1 MSKSKGGA
9 PDRYIPR
16 DKAGAQTTA
25 APQVPLVPVAME
37 QLGRRVSILN
47 ESLVRLEGHLVPVIS
62 EVPAEL
68 LKLKSVDAVRL
79 STQLILL
86 QENVEML
93 IDFVN
98 GLESKL
104 EI

>member
-1 MSKSKGGA
+1 MSNKSKIG
-9 PDRYIPR
+9 RYIPR
-16 DKAGAQTTA
+16 DKAEVQTTV
-25 APQVPLVPVAME
+25 APQVPPIPAAVE

-47 ESLVRLEGHLVPVIS
+47 ESLVRLEGHLVSVIS
-62 EVPAEL
+62 EVPAES

-86 QENVEML
+86 RENVEML
-93 IDFVN
+93 IDFVG

>member
-1 MSKSKGGA
+1 MSNKSKIG
-9 PDRYIPR
+9 RYIPR
-16 DKAGAQTTA
+16 DKVGVQTVA
-25 APQVPLVPVAME
+25 VPQVPPIPAAVE
-37 QLGRRVSILN
+37 QLGRKVSFLN
-47 ESLVRLEGHLVPVIS
+47 ESLVRLEGRLVSVIS
-62 EVPAEL
+62 EVPAGS
-68 LKLKSVDAVRL
+68 LKLKSLDAIRL

>member
-1 MSKSKGGA
+1 MSNKSKIG
-9 PDRYIPR
+9 RYIPR
-16 DKAGAQTTA
+16 DKVGVQTVA
-25 APQVPLVPVAME
+25 VPQVPLIPVAVE
-37 QLGRRVSILN
+37 QLGKRISILS
-47 ESLVRLEGHLVPVIS
+47 ESLVRLEGHLISVIS
-62 EVPAEL
+62 EVPAES

>member
-1 MSKSKGGA
+1 MSNKSKIG
-9 PDRYIPR
+9 RYIPG
-16 DKAGAQTTA
+16 DKAGVQTTA
-25 APQVPLVPVAME
+25 APQAPLIPVAVE
-37 QLGRRVSILN
+37 QLGKRISVLS
-47 ESLVRLEGHLVPVIS
+47 ESLVRLEGHLISVIS
-62 EVPAEL
+62 EVPAES